1 MKKKLLPGITSLGIE
16 ISGRD
21 EVLVCGCLGIGFYSP
36 DEVKLNVPTG
46 GLSITG
52 GKTRTSLGGLRQ
64 AFGCGN
70 YNVGDFLLIWE
81 DFMNI
86 FAARTPLRRKRNRF
100 AAH

>member
-1 MKKKLLPGITSLGIE
+1 MQKHKDLYFFGGVDLKKKLLPGITSLGIE

-52 GKTRTSLGGLRQ
+52 ENSDFAGRATASFRLRE
-64 AFGCGN
+64 
-70 YNVGDFLLIWE
+70 L
-81 DFMNI
+81 
-86 FAARTPLRRKRNRF
+86 
-100 AAH
+100 

>member
-1 MKKKLLPGITSLGIE
+1 MQKHKDLYFFGGVDLKKKLLPGITSLGIE

-52 GKTRTSLGGLRQ
+52 EKLGLRW
-64 AFGCGN
+64 AGYGKLSVAGIITSVTYC
-70 YNVGDFLLIWE
+70 
-81 DFMNI
+81 
-86 FAARTPLRRKRNRF
+86 
-100 AAH
+100 